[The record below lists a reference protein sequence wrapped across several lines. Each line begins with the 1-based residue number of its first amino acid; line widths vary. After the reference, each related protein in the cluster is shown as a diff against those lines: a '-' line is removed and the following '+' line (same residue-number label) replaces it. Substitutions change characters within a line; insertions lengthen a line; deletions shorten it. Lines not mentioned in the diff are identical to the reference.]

1 MMLEDQIR
9 SHSESLLFIFEASN
23 SNLNSRDGDVINYMH
38 SLSSSISH
46 NLANPPIQDAH
57 GQFSYQRNIKCM
69 E

>member
-46 NLANPPIQDAH
+46 NLANPPIQDAY